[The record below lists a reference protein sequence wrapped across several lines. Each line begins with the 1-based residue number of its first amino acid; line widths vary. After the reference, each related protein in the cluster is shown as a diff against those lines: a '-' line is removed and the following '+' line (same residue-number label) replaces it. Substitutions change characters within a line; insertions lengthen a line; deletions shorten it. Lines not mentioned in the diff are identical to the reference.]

1 MGKHIGNLFLVL
13 LVLLGAGLLAYPSVS
28 DWYNSSRQSRAILD
42 YDQRMASLDPLV
54 KLRALGEADAYND
67 ALRGEDGDRFRY
79 ASEEGAADYTAVLD
93 PLGDG
98 SMGYLEIPSIGVKL
112 QIFHGTEET
121 VLSKAVGHMA
131 GSSLPVGGAGTHAVL
146 TGHRGLPSA
155 KLFTDI
161 GKLETGDRFQ
171 LTVLDDVLYYEID
184 NITIVLP
191 DEMDGLAIVPG
202 EDLVTLVTC
211 TPYGIN
217 SHRMLI
223 RGHRIEPEKEP
234 PRLVS
239 EASRVNPAT
248 VAACL
253 SAPVLAL
260 AVVFLIL

>member
-42 YDQRMASLDPLV
+42 YDQRVASLDPLV

-67 ALRGEDGDRFRY
+67 ALRGEG
-79 ASEEGAADYTAVLD
+79 
-93 PLGDG
+93 GDG

-171 LTVLDDVLYYEID
+171 LD
-184 NITIVLP
+184 NITTVLP
-191 DEMDGLAIVPG
+191 DEMNGLAIVPG

-223 RGHRIEPEKEP
+223 RGHRIQPEKEP
-234 PRLVS
+234 PKLVS
-239 EASRVNPAT
+239 EASRINPAT

-253 SAPVLAL
+253 SAPALAL
-260 AVVFLIL
+260 AVIFLIL